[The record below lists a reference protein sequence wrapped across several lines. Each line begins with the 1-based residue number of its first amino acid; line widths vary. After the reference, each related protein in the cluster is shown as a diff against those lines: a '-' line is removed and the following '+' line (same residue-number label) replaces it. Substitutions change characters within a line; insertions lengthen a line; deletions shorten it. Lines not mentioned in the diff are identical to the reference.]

1 MIQTFHLCLL
11 SFGAAFRINVLCL
24 PQADQEA
31 NSDCYPIVI
40 CPEGTD
46 RIDRVA
52 FQVSSGAQAVTAS
65 SFVVCCFPPPEDQGP
80 SPVNR
85 PSVGSYQ
92 NSGKRKVRTKKKK
105 GTITANVVGT
115 KYEIVRI
122 VINEMDFFREDDET
136 ANLIWNDSAVQ
147 HEKIAELRNY
157 QRINHFPGM
166 GEICRKDCLARNMSK
181 MIKCQPQEYSFIP
194 KTWIFPAEYTQ
205 FQNYVKE
212 LRRKRKQKTFIVKPA
227 NGAMGHGISLIRN
240 CEKLPAQEHFIV
252 QEYLD
257 KPFLMEGY
265 KFDLRIY
272 ILVTSSCDPLRIFL
286 YNDGLVRMGTE
297 KYHPP
302 SEANLS
308 QLYMHLTNY
317 SVNKHNENFE
327 RDETVDKGSK
337 RSISWFTEFLRTND
351 YDVAKFWG
359 DVSELVVKTLIVA
372 EPHVLHAYR
381 MCRPGQPPGSDS
393 VCFEVLGF
401 DIILDRKLK
410 PWLLEINRAPSFGTD
425 QKIDYDVKKG
435 VLLNALK
442 LLNIRASDK
451 KRNLAQQKAEAQRR
465 LYGQG
470 SMKKL
475 PAASTDWEK
484 QRHTLERR
492 KEELKE
498 QLAQVRKQISREEHE
513 KQHLGNYR
521 RIYPPDD
528 KLLLE
533 KYESLLSAAFQTF
546 LAGRAASLQ
555 KEMNNPLKRM
565 KARTSEEDI
574 LDLLEQCE
582 LDDEKLMGKSSRQ
595 RGPKAMTAMPEC
607 SQTPRRQRPDYLADF
622 TSGSSADNSCSSS
635 DEEEE
640 ERRKAG
646 GGRGGEKREK
656 KVSYDLGDSKEKNL
670 AERSGRMHWKPP
682 IKSLKTSHAPTA
694 SPTLPGP
701 IRRSI
706 SCPRSIASLS
716 SPSEVRALS
725 TRTSPTVPMATPLVR
740 PSSATLR
747 SHSLSRSGSAH
758 RVPHSNSL
766 GTIHSNIGDPL
777 INLRSKEQEA
787 ELVRQTLAVL
797 TAMRIR
803 FPGKTEEEAE
813 AVLDEILDNW
823 KYHKSK
829 VASYWLV
836 KLDSTKQR
844 KPLLSAQLG
853 SAVRW
858 AVAVRADVL
867 FGVEQPNE
875 QQAEVLD
882 IVHTNVRSALQRIW
896 REPDVES
903 LHLYRLFNRVFN
915 RLLWSHG
922 KGLWNCFSNNGSSW
936 ETIFSKSSEVV
947 SPQELQCCRR
957 LVQLCRDCLLVV
969 YKFVLESRGSLTGL
983 SLEWDDTSLPF
994 AAGPA
999 STHGSTPAAV
1009 AAASSSSSVSSP
1021 LDTVTKEDGSRVQP
1035 LLTLSQP
1042 DAGLILRYLLPVT
1055 SQFII
1060 KWPSSSFGRISSAV
1074 PRSRSLFAARMGHF

>member
-1 MIQTFHLCLL
+1 MLL
-11 SFGAAFRINVLCL
+11 LPVWSRNCDCGSFCCVL
-24 PQADQEA
+24 
-31 NSDCYPIVI
+31 S
-40 CPEGTD
+40 
-46 RIDRVA
+46 
-52 FQVSSGAQAVTAS
+52 
-65 SFVVCCFPPPEDQGP
+65 PPEDQGA

-85 PSVGSYQ
+85 PSVGSYRS
-92 NSGKRKVRTKKKK
+92 SGKRKVRTKKKK
-105 GTITANVVGT
+105 GTITANVAGT

-122 VINEMDFFREDDET
+122 VIKDMDFMKTRDDDET

-272 ILVTSSCDPLRIFL
+272 ILVTSCDPLRIFL
-286 YNDGLVRMGTE
+286 YNDGLVRLGTE
-297 KYHPP
+297 KYHAPN
-302 SEANLS
+302 EANLS

-337 RSISWFTEFLRTND
+337 RSISWFTEFLRSND

-442 LLNIRASDK
+442 LFNIRYSSDK
-451 KRNLAQQKAEAQRR
+451 KRNLAQEKAEAQRR
-465 LYGQG
+465 LYGHG

-475 PAASTDWEK
+475 SAASSDWEK

-492 KEELKE
+492 REELKE
-498 QLAQVRKQISREEHE
+498 RLAQVRKQISREEHE

-565 KARTSEEDI
+565 KEEDI

-595 RGPKAMTAMPEC
+595 RGPKTLTAMPEC

-622 TSGSSADNSCSSS
+622 TSGSSTDNSCSSS
-635 DEEEE
+635 DDEEED
-640 ERRKAG
+640 RRKA
-646 GGRGGEKREK
+646 R
-656 KVSYDLGDSKEKNL
+656 
-670 AERSGRMHWKPP
+670 GRMDWKPP
-682 IKSLKTSHAPTA
+682 IKSLKTSSAPPA
-694 SPTLPGP
+694 SPTLSGP

-725 TRTSPTVPMATPLVR
+725 TRPSPTFPMTTPLVR
-740 PSSATLR
+740 PSSAMSR

-766 GTIHSNIGDPL
+766 GTIHGDPL
-777 INLRSKEQEA
+777 ISLRNKELEA
-787 ELVRQTLAVL
+787 ELVHQTLAAL

-813 AVLDEILDNW
+813 SVLDEILDNW
-823 KYHKSK
+823 KYHKPK

-844 KPLLSAQLG
+844 K
-853 SAVRW
+853 
-858 AVAVRADVL
+858 
-867 FGVEQPNE
+867 
-875 QQAEVLD
+875 VLD
-882 IVHTNVRSALQRIW
+882 IVRTNVRSALQRIW

-922 KGLWNCFSNNGSSW
+922 QGLWNCFSNTGSSW
-936 ETIFSKSSEVV
+936 ETIFSKNSEVV

-969 YKFVLESRGSLTGL
+969 YKFVSESRGSLTGL
-983 SLEWDDTSLPF
+983 SPEWDDT
-994 AAGPA
+994 
-999 STHGSTPAAV
+999 
-1009 AAASSSSSVSSP
+1009 
-1021 LDTVTKEDGSRVQP
+1021 R
-1035 LLTLSQP
+1035 
-1042 DAGLILRYLLPVT
+1042 
-1055 SQFII
+1055 
-1060 KWPSSSFGRISSAV
+1060 
-1074 PRSRSLFAARMGHF
+1074 

>member
-1 MIQTFHLCLL
+1 MP
-11 SFGAAFRINVLCL
+11 S
-24 PQADQEA
+24 
-31 NSDCYPIVI
+31 
-40 CPEGTD
+40 
-46 RIDRVA
+46 
-52 FQVSSGAQAVTAS
+52 
-65 SFVVCCFPPPEDQGP
+65 PPDDGEDQGP
-80 SPVNR
+80 SLMNG
-85 PSVGSYQ
+85 PSADSHQ
-92 NSGKRKVRTKKKK
+92 ISGRRKVRTKKKK
-105 GTITANVVGT
+105 GTITANVAGT

-122 VINEMDFFREDDET
+122 AINEMVFLKTRDEDET
-136 ANLIWNDSAVQ
+136 ANLIWSDSAVQ
-147 HEKIAELRNY
+147 HEKIADLRNY

-181 MIKCQPQEYSFIP
+181 MIKSQPQEYSFIP

-240 CEKLPAQEHFIV
+240 CEKLPAQAQDHFIV

-272 ILVTSSCDPLRIFL
+272 ILVTSCDPLRIFL

-297 KYHPP
+297 KYHTPN
-302 SEANLS
+302 EANLS

-327 RDETVDKGSK
+327 RDETADKGSK
-337 RSISWFTEFLRTND
+337 RSIGWFTEFLRMND

-475 PAASTDWEK
+475 SAASSEAEK

-498 QLAQVRKQISREEHE
+498 QLTQVRKQISREEHE
-513 KQHLGNYR
+513 KRHLGNYR

-565 KARTSEEDI
+565 KEEDI

-582 LDDEKLMGKSSRQ
+582 LDDEKLLGKSSRQ
-595 RGPKAMTAMPEC
+595 RGPKPLSSMPE
-607 SQTPRRQRPDYLADF
+607 SAQTPCGRRQREYGGDGGDA
-622 TSGSSADNSCSSS
+622 SGSSVNNSSS
-635 DEEEE
+635 EEGPEEEDDRE
-640 ERRKAG
+640 DEREG
-646 GGRGGEKREK
+646 GKTREK
-656 KVSYDLGDSKEKNL
+656 KSVSYDLGENKYKSSS
-670 AERSGRMHWKPP
+670 ERSGRVHWKPLMKP
-682 IKSLKTSHAPTA
+682 VKAGLSASS
-694 SPTLPGP
+694 SPTLSGP

-706 SCPRSIASLS
+706 SCPRSISSLASQSPTNETRASLAR
-716 SPSEVRALS
+716 PS
-725 TRTSPTVPMATPLVR
+725 VPAATALVR
-740 PSSATLR
+740 PSSASLR
-747 SHSLSRSGSAH
+747 SHSLSRSGSTH
-758 RVPHSNSL
+758 RVPHSSSL
-766 GTIHSNIGDPL
+766 GTIHANMGDPVL
-777 INLRSKEQEA
+777 ILRSKDQET
-787 ELVRQTLAVL
+787 ELTRQSLAAL
-797 TAMRIR
+797 SAMRIR

-823 KYHKSK
+823 KYHKPK

-844 KPLLSAQLG
+844 K
-853 SAVRW
+853 
-858 AVAVRADVL
+858 
-867 FGVEQPNE
+867 
-875 QQAEVLD
+875 VLD
-882 IVHTNVRSALQRIW
+882 IVRTNVRSVLQRLW
-896 REPDVES
+896 REPDVDS

-922 KGLWNCFSNNGSSW
+922 QGLWNLFSNTGSSW

-947 SPQELQCCRR
+947 SQQELQCCQR

-969 YKFVLESRGSLTGL
+969 YKFVSESRGSLTGL
-983 SLEWDDTSLPF
+983 SPEWDDT
-994 AAGPA
+994 
-999 STHGSTPAAV
+999 
-1009 AAASSSSSVSSP
+1009 
-1021 LDTVTKEDGSRVQP
+1021 
-1035 LLTLSQP
+1035 
-1042 DAGLILRYLLPVT
+1042 RYLLPVT
-1055 SQFII
+1055 SQFIM
-1060 KWPSSSFGRISSAV
+1060 KWPSSSFGHVSSAM
-1074 PRSRSLFAARMGHF
+1074 PRSRSLFTTRMGQF

>member
-1 MIQTFHLCLL
+1 TKTRLF
-11 SFGAAFRINVLCL
+11 
-24 PQADQEA
+24 
-31 NSDCYPIVI
+31 
-40 CPEGTD
+40 
-46 RIDRVA
+46 
-52 FQVSSGAQAVTAS
+52 
-65 SFVVCCFPPPEDQGP
+65 FPP
-80 SPVNR
+80 
-85 PSVGSYQ
+85 
-92 NSGKRKVRTKKKK
+92 
-105 GTITANVVGT
+105 
-115 KYEIVRI
+115 VRI
-122 VINEMDFFREDDET
+122 VINEMDFIKTRDDDET

-272 ILVTSSCDPLRIFL
+272 ILVTSCDPLRIFL

-297 KYHPP
+297 KYHAP

-465 LYGQG
+465 LYGHG

-475 PAASTDWEK
+475 SAASTDWEK

-492 KEELKE
+492 REELKE
-498 QLAQVRKQISREEHE
+498 RLAQVRKQISREEHE

-555 KEMNNPLKRM
+555 KEMNNPLKQM
-565 KARTSEEDI
+565 KEEDI

-595 RGPKAMTAMPEC
+595 RGPKV
-607 SQTPRRQRPDYLADF
+607 
-622 TSGSSADNSCSSS
+622 
-635 DEEEE
+635 
-640 ERRKAG
+640 
-646 GGRGGEKREK
+646 GESKRELDSDWSSETESGK
-656 KVSYDLGDSKEKNL
+656 K
-670 AERSGRMHWKPP
+670 RSRMHWKRPV
-682 IKSLKTSHAPTA
+682 KSLKTSPTPSA
-694 SPTLPGP
+694 SPTLSGP

-716 SPSEVRALS
+716 SPSELRALS
-725 TRTSPTVPMATPLVR
+725 TRPSPTVPMATPLVR

-766 GTIHSNIGDPL
+766 GTIHSNIVSHS
-777 INLRSKEQEA
+777 NHTKSKEQEA
-787 ELVRQTLAVL
+787 ELVRQTVAAL

-823 KYHKSK
+823 KYHKPK

-844 KPLLSAQLG
+844 K
-853 SAVRW
+853 
-858 AVAVRADVL
+858 
-867 FGVEQPNE
+867 
-875 QQAEVLD
+875 VLD
-882 IVHTNVRSALQRIW
+882 IVRTNVRSVLQRIW

-922 KGLWNCFSNNGSSW
+922 QGLWNCFSNTGSSW
-936 ETIFSKSSEVV
+936 ETIFSKSSELV

-969 YKFVLESRGSLTGL
+969 YKFVSESRGSLTGL
-983 SLEWDDTSLPF
+983 SPEWDDTSQENFDLKF
-994 AAGPA
+994 Q
-999 STHGSTPAAV
+999 
-1009 AAASSSSSVSSP
+1009 
-1021 LDTVTKEDGSRVQP
+1021 QP
-1035 LLTLSQP
+1035 
-1042 DAGLILRYLLPVT
+1042 
-1055 SQFII
+1055 
-1060 KWPSSSFGRISSAV
+1060 PSLNI
-1074 PRSRSLFAARMGHF
+1074 

>member
-1 MIQTFHLCLL
+1 MP
-11 SFGAAFRINVLCL
+11 S
-24 PQADQEA
+24 
-31 NSDCYPIVI
+31 
-40 CPEGTD
+40 
-46 RIDRVA
+46 
-52 FQVSSGAQAVTAS
+52 
-65 SFVVCCFPPPEDQGP
+65 PPNDGEDQRA
-80 SPVNR
+80 SPMKR

-92 NSGKRKVRTKKKK
+92 SSGRKAHMKKKK
-105 GTITANVVGT
+105 GRINANVAGT

-122 VINEMDFFREDDET
+122 VINEMDFIKTRDEDET

-181 MIKCQPQEYSFIP
+181 MIKIQPQEYSFIP

-272 ILVTSSCDPLRIFL
+272 ILVTSCDPLRIFL

-297 KYHPP
+297 KYHAP

-337 RSISWFTEFLRTND
+337 RSISWFTEFLRANG

-465 LYGQG
+465 LYGHG

-475 PAASTDWEK
+475 SAASSDWEK

-492 KEELKE
+492 REELKE
-498 QLAQVRKQISREEHE
+498 RLAQVRKQISREEHE

-565 KARTSEEDI
+565 KEEDI

-595 RGPKAMTAMPEC
+595 RGPKPLTAMPEC

-622 TSGSSADNSCSSS
+622 TSGSSDENSCSSS

-646 GGRGGEKREK
+646 GGGGRGGEKKEK
-656 KVSYDLGDSKEKNL
+656 KVSYDLGESKEKNL

-682 IKSLKTSHAPTA
+682 VKPLKTSPAPSA
-694 SPTLPGP
+694 SPTLSGP

-716 SPSEVRALS
+716 SPSEVRGLS
-725 TRTSPTVPMATPLVR
+725 TKQSPTVPVATPLVR
-740 PSSATLR
+740 PTSATLR
-747 SHSLSRSGSAH
+747 SHSLSRSGSTH

-766 GTIHSNIGDPL
+766 GTIHSNISDPL

-787 ELVRQTLAVL
+787 ELVRQTLAAL

-823 KYHKSK
+823 KYHKPK

-844 KPLLSAQLG
+844 K
-853 SAVRW
+853 
-858 AVAVRADVL
+858 
-867 FGVEQPNE
+867 
-875 QQAEVLD
+875 VLD
-882 IVHTNVRSALQRIW
+882 IVRTNVRSALQRIW

-922 KGLWNCFSNNGSSW
+922 QGLWNCFSNTGSSW

-969 YKFVLESRGSLTGL
+969 YKFVSESRGSLTGL
-983 SLEWDDTSLPF
+983 SPEWDDTSLAF

-1009 AAASSSSSVSSP
+1009 AAASSSSSSSVSSP
-1021 LDTVTKEDGSRVQP
+1021 LN
-1035 LLTLSQP
+1035 
-1042 DAGLILRYLLPVT
+1042 AGL
-1055 SQFII
+1055 
-1060 KWPSSSFGRISSAV
+1060 
-1074 PRSRSLFAARMGHF
+1074 SLV

>member
-1 MIQTFHLCLL
+1 MP
-11 SFGAAFRINVLCL
+11 S
-24 PQADQEA
+24 
-31 NSDCYPIVI
+31 
-40 CPEGTD
+40 
-46 RIDRVA
+46 
-52 FQVSSGAQAVTAS
+52 
-65 SFVVCCFPPPEDQGP
+65 PPDDGEDQGP
-80 SPVNR
+80 SLMNG
-85 PSVGSYQ
+85 PSAGSHQ
-92 NSGKRKVRTKKKK
+92 ISGRRKVRTKKKK
-105 GTITANVVGT
+105 GTITANVAGT

-122 VINEMDFFREDDET
+122 AINEMAFLKTRDEDET
-136 ANLIWNDSAVQ
+136 ANLIWSDSAVQ
-147 HEKIAELRNY
+147 HEKIADLRNY

-181 MIKCQPQEYSFIP
+181 MIKSQPQEYSFIP
-194 KTWIFPAEYTQ
+194 KTWIFPAEYSQ

-240 CEKLPAQEHFIV
+240 CEKLPAQAQDHFIV

-272 ILVTSSCDPLRIFL
+272 ILVTSCDPLRIFL

-297 KYHPP
+297 KYHTPN
-302 SEANLS
+302 EANLS

-327 RDETVDKGSK
+327 RDETADKGSK
-337 RSISWFTEFLRTND
+337 RSIGWFTEFLRMND

-475 PAASTDWEK
+475 SAASSEAEK

-498 QLAQVRKQISREEHE
+498 QLTQVRKQISREEHE
-513 KQHLGNYR
+513 KRHLGNYR

-565 KARTSEEDI
+565 KEEDI

-582 LDDEKLMGKSSRQ
+582 LDDEKLLGKSSRQ
-595 RGPKAMTAMPEC
+595 RGPKPLSSMPE
-607 SQTPRRQRPDYLADF
+607 SAQTPCGRRQREYGGDGGDA
-622 TSGSSADNSCSSS
+622 SGSSVNNSSS
-635 DEEEE
+635 EEGPEEEDDRE
-640 ERRKAG
+640 DEREG
-646 GGRGGEKREK
+646 GKTREK
-656 KVSYDLGDSKEKNL
+656 KSVSYDLGENKYKSSS
-670 AERSGRMHWKPP
+670 ERSGRVHWKPLMKP
-682 IKSLKTSHAPTA
+682 VKAGLSASS
-694 SPTLPGP
+694 SPTLSGP

-706 SCPRSIASLS
+706 SCPRSISSL
-716 SPSEVRALS
+716 AAQ
-725 TRTSPTVPMATPLVR
+725 SPTNETRGSLARPSVPAATALVR
-740 PSSATLR
+740 PSSASLR
-747 SHSLSRSGSAH
+747 SHSLSRSGSTH
-758 RVPHSNSL
+758 RVPHSSSL
-766 GTIHSNIGDPL
+766 GTIHANMGDPVL
-777 INLRSKEQEA
+777 ILRSKDQET
-787 ELVRQTLAVL
+787 ELTRQSLAAL
-797 TAMRIR
+797 SAMRIR

-823 KYHKSK
+823 KYHKPK

-844 KPLLSAQLG
+844 K
-853 SAVRW
+853 
-858 AVAVRADVL
+858 
-867 FGVEQPNE
+867 
-875 QQAEVLD
+875 VLD
-882 IVHTNVRSALQRIW
+882 IVRTNVRSVLQRLW
-896 REPDVES
+896 REPDVDS

-922 KGLWNCFSNNGSSW
+922 QGLWNLFSNTGSSW

-947 SPQELQCCRR
+947 SQQELQCCQR

-969 YKFVLESRGSLTGL
+969 YKFVSESRGSLTGL
-983 SLEWDDTSLPF
+983 SPEWDDTS
-994 AAGPA
+994 
-999 STHGSTPAAV
+999 T
-1009 AAASSSSSVSSP
+1009 
-1021 LDTVTKEDGSRVQP
+1021 
-1035 LLTLSQP
+1035 
-1042 DAGLILRYLLPVT
+1042 
-1055 SQFII
+1055 
-1060 KWPSSSFGRISSAV
+1060 
-1074 PRSRSLFAARMGHF
+1074 

>member
-1 MIQTFHLCLL
+1 MP
-11 SFGAAFRINVLCL
+11 SPPN
-24 PQADQEA
+24 
-31 NSDCYPIVI
+31 
-40 CPEGTD
+40 EG
-46 RIDRVA
+46 
-52 FQVSSGAQAVTAS
+52 Q
-65 SFVVCCFPPPEDQGP
+65 DQGA
-80 SPVNR
+80 SPMNR
-85 PSVGSYQ
+85 PSVGSFQ
-92 NSGKRKVRTKKKK
+92 SIGKRKVRTKKKK
-105 GTITANVVGT
+105 GSIAANVTGT

-122 VINEMDFFREDDET
+122 VINEVDFTKTREDDET
-136 ANLIWNDSAVQ
+136 ANLIWSDSAVQ

-181 MIKCQPQEYSFIP
+181 MIKCKPQEYSFIP

-205 FQNYVKE
+205 FQNYVME

-272 ILVTSSCDPLRIFL
+272 ILVTSCDPLRIFL

-297 KYHPP
+297 KYHAP

-337 RSISWFTEFLRTND
+337 RSISWFTEFLRAND

-359 DVSELVVKTLIVA
+359 DVSELVVKTIIVA

-465 LYGQG
+465 LYGHG
-470 SMKKL
+470 STKKL
-475 PAASTDWEK
+475 SAASSDWEK

-492 KEELKE
+492 REELKE
-498 QLAQVRKQISREEHE
+498 RLAQVRKQISREQHE

-565 KARTSEEDI
+565 KEEDI

-582 LDDEKLMGKSSRQ
+582 LDDEKLMGKTSRQ
-595 RGPKAMTAMPEC
+595 RGPKPMTAMPEC

-622 TSGSSADNSCSSS
+622 TSCSSADNSCSSS

-640 ERRKAG
+640 DMGKAG
-646 GGRGGEKREK
+646 GGGGSCGEKREK
-656 KVSYDLGDSKEKNL
+656 KVSYDLGESKDKNL

-682 IKSLKTSHAPTA
+682 IKSLKTSPAA
-694 SPTLPGP
+694 SVSPTLSGP

-716 SPSEVRALS
+716 SPNELRAPS
-725 TRTSPTVPMATPLVR
+725 SRPSPTVPAATPLVR

-766 GTIHSNIGDPL
+766 GTIHSNISDPL
-777 INLRSKEQEA
+777 INLRSKEQET
-787 ELVRQTLAVL
+787 ELVRQTLAAL

-813 AVLDEILDNW
+813 AVLDEILDTW

-844 KPLLSAQLG
+844 K
-853 SAVRW
+853 
-858 AVAVRADVL
+858 
-867 FGVEQPNE
+867 
-875 QQAEVLD
+875 VLD
-882 IVHTNVRSALQRIW
+882 IVRTNVRSVLQRIW
-896 REPDVES
+896 KEPDVES

-922 KGLWNCFSNNGSSW
+922 QGLWNCFSNSGSSW
-936 ETIFSKSSEVV
+936 ESIFSKSSEVV
-947 SPQELQCCRR
+947 SPQELLCSRR
-957 LVQLCRDCLLVV
+957 LVRLCQDCLLVV
-969 YKFVLESRGSLTGL
+969 YKFVSESRGSLTGL
-983 SLEWDDTSLPF
+983 SPEWDDT
-994 AAGPA
+994 
-999 STHGSTPAAV
+999 
-1009 AAASSSSSVSSP
+1009 
-1021 LDTVTKEDGSRVQP
+1021 
-1035 LLTLSQP
+1035 
-1042 DAGLILRYLLPVT
+1042 RYLLPVT
-1055 SQFII
+1055 SQFIM
-1060 KWPSSSFGRISSAV
+1060 KWPSSRFGRISSTV
-1074 PRSRSLFAARMGHF
+1074 PRSRGLLAARMGHF

>member
-1 MIQTFHLCLL
+1 MP
-11 SFGAAFRINVLCL
+11 S
-24 PQADQEA
+24 
-31 NSDCYPIVI
+31 
-40 CPEGTD
+40 
-46 RIDRVA
+46 
-52 FQVSSGAQAVTAS
+52 
-65 SFVVCCFPPPEDQGP
+65 PPDDGEDQGP
-80 SPVNR
+80 SLMNG
-85 PSVGSYQ
+85 PSAGSHQ
-92 NSGKRKVRTKKKK
+92 ISGRRKVRTKKKK
-105 GTITANVVGT
+105 GTITANVAGT

-122 VINEMDFFREDDET
+122 AINEMAFLKTRDEDET
-136 ANLIWNDSAVQ
+136 ANLIWSDSAVQ
-147 HEKIAELRNY
+147 HEKIADLRNY

-181 MIKCQPQEYSFIP
+181 MIKSQPQEYSFIP

-240 CEKLPAQEHFIV
+240 CEKLPAQAQDHFIV

-272 ILVTSSCDPLRIFL
+272 ILVTSCDPLRIFL

-297 KYHPP
+297 KYHTPN
-302 SEANLS
+302 EANLS

-327 RDETVDKGSK
+327 RDETADKGSK
-337 RSISWFTEFLRTND
+337 RSIGWFTEFLRMND

-475 PAASTDWEK
+475 SAASSEAEK

-498 QLAQVRKQISREEHE
+498 QLTQVRKQISREEHE
-513 KQHLGNYR
+513 KRHLGNYR

-565 KARTSEEDI
+565 KEEDI

-582 LDDEKLMGKSSRQ
+582 LDDEKLLGKSSRQ
-595 RGPKAMTAMPEC
+595 RGPKPLSSMPE
-607 SQTPRRQRPDYLADF
+607 SAQTPCGRRQREYGGDGGDA
-622 TSGSSADNSCSSS
+622 SGSSVNNSSS
-635 DEEEE
+635 EEGPEEEDDRE
-640 ERRKAG
+640 DEREG
-646 GGRGGEKREK
+646 GKTREK
-656 KVSYDLGDSKEKNL
+656 KSVSYDLGENKYKSSS
-670 AERSGRMHWKPP
+670 ERSGRVHWKPLMKP
-682 IKSLKTSHAPTA
+682 VKAGLSASS
-694 SPTLPGP
+694 SPTLSGP

-706 SCPRSIASLS
+706 SCPRSISSLAAQSPTNETRASLAR
-716 SPSEVRALS
+716 PS
-725 TRTSPTVPMATPLVR
+725 VPAATALVR
-740 PSSATLR
+740 PSSASLR
-747 SHSLSRSGSAH
+747 SHSLSRSGSTH
-758 RVPHSNSL
+758 RVPHSSSL
-766 GTIHSNIGDPL
+766 GTIHANMGDPVL
-777 INLRSKEQEA
+777 ILRSKDQET
-787 ELVRQTLAVL
+787 ELTRQSLAAL
-797 TAMRIR
+797 SAMRIR

-823 KYHKSK
+823 KYHKPK

-844 KPLLSAQLG
+844 K
-853 SAVRW
+853 
-858 AVAVRADVL
+858 
-867 FGVEQPNE
+867 
-875 QQAEVLD
+875 VLD
-882 IVHTNVRSALQRIW
+882 IVRTNVRSVLQRLW
-896 REPDVES
+896 REPDVDS

-922 KGLWNCFSNNGSSW
+922 QGLWNLFSNTGSSW

-947 SPQELQCCRR
+947 SQQELQCCQR

-969 YKFVLESRGSLTGL
+969 YKFVSESRGSLTGL
-983 SLEWDDTSLPF
+983 SPEWDDT
-994 AAGPA
+994 
-999 STHGSTPAAV
+999 
-1009 AAASSSSSVSSP
+1009 
-1021 LDTVTKEDGSRVQP
+1021 R
-1035 LLTLSQP
+1035 
-1042 DAGLILRYLLPVT
+1042 
-1055 SQFII
+1055 
-1060 KWPSSSFGRISSAV
+1060 
-1074 PRSRSLFAARMGHF
+1074 

>member
-1 MIQTFHLCLL
+1 MP
-11 SFGAAFRINVLCL
+11 S
-24 PQADQEA
+24 
-31 NSDCYPIVI
+31 
-40 CPEGTD
+40 
-46 RIDRVA
+46 
-52 FQVSSGAQAVTAS
+52 
-65 SFVVCCFPPPEDQGP
+65 PPNDGEDQGA
-80 SPVNR
+80 SPVNL
-85 PSVGSYQ
+85 PSVGPYRS
-92 NSGKRKVRTKKKK
+92 KRKVRSKKKK
-105 GTITANVVGT
+105 GVISANVAGT

-122 VINEMDFFREDDET
+122 VISEMDFLKTRDEDET

-272 ILVTSSCDPLRIFL
+272 ILVTSCDPLRIFL

-297 KYHPP
+297 KYHAP

-337 RSISWFTEFLRTND
+337 RSVSWFTEFLHAND

-425 QKIDYDVKKG
+425 QKIDFDVKRG

-465 LYGQG
+465 LYGHG
-470 SMKKL
+470 SVKKL
-475 PAASTDWEK
+475 SAASSDWER

-492 KEELKE
+492 REELKE
-498 QLAQVRKQISREEHE
+498 RLAQVRKQFCREQHE

-555 KEMNNPLKRM
+555 KEMNNPLKQM
-565 KARTSEEDI
+565 KEEDI

-595 RGPKAMTAMPEC
+595 RGPKPLATMPEC

-622 TSGSSADNSCSSS
+622 TSGSSAENSCTSS
-635 DEEEE
+635 DEEEEE

-646 GGRGGEKREK
+646 GGGGEKREK
-656 KVSYDLGDSKEKNL
+656 KVSYDLGLKEKNL
-670 AERSGRMHWKPP
+670 AERSGRMHWKPAVKP
-682 IKSLKTSHAPTA
+682 MKTSPAPSA
-694 SPTLPGP
+694 SPTLSGP

-716 SPSEVRALS
+716 SPSEVRAPS
-725 TRTSPTVPMATPLVR
+725 TRPSPNVPVITALVR

-766 GTIHSNIGDPL
+766 GTIHASMGDPL

-787 ELVRQTLAVL
+787 ELVRQTLIAL
-797 TAMRIR
+797 MAMRIR

-823 KYHKSK
+823 KYHKPK

-844 KPLLSAQLG
+844 K
-853 SAVRW
+853 
-858 AVAVRADVL
+858 
-867 FGVEQPNE
+867 
-875 QQAEVLD
+875 VLD
-882 IVHTNVRSALQRIW
+882 IVRTNVRSALQRIW
-896 REPDVES
+896 KEPDVES
-903 LHLYRLFNRVFN
+903 LHLCRLFNRVFN

-922 KGLWNCFSNNGSSW
+922 QGLWNCFSNSGSSW
-936 ETIFSKSSEVV
+936 ESIFSKSSEVV

-969 YKFVLESRGSLTGL
+969 YKFVSESRGSLTGL
-983 SLEWDDTSLPF
+983 SPDWDDTSVPF

-1009 AAASSSSSVSSP
+1009 AAASSSSVSSP
-1021 LDTVTKEDGSRVQP
+1021 
-1035 LLTLSQP
+1035 P
-1042 DAGLILRYLLPVT
+1042 DAG
-1055 SQFII
+1055 
-1060 KWPSSSFGRISSAV
+1060 ISCQ
-1074 PRSRSLFAARMGHF
+1074 

>member
-1 MIQTFHLCLL
+1 MP
-11 SFGAAFRINVLCL
+11 S
-24 PQADQEA
+24 
-31 NSDCYPIVI
+31 
-40 CPEGTD
+40 
-46 RIDRVA
+46 
-52 FQVSSGAQAVTAS
+52 
-65 SFVVCCFPPPEDQGP
+65 PPNDGEDQGA
-80 SPVNR
+80 SPMNR

-92 NSGKRKVRTKKKK
+92 SSAKRKTHMKKKK
-105 GTITANVVGT
+105 GRINANVAGT

-122 VINEMDFFREDDET
+122 VINEMDFIKTRDEDET

-181 MIKCQPQEYSFIP
+181 MIKIQAQEYSFIP

-272 ILVTSSCDPLRIFL
+272 ILVTSCDPLRIFL

-297 KYHPP
+297 KYHAP

-465 LYGQG
+465 LYGHG

-475 PAASTDWEK
+475 SAASSDWEK

-492 KEELKE
+492 REELKE
-498 QLAQVRKQISREEHE
+498 RLAQVRKQISREEHE

-565 KARTSEEDI
+565 KEEDI

-595 RGPKAMTAMPEC
+595 RGPKPLTAMPEC

-622 TSGSSADNSCSSS
+622 TSGSSDENSCSSS

-646 GGRGGEKREK
+646 GGGRGGEKKEK
-656 KVSYDLGDSKEKNL
+656 KVSYDLGESKEKNL

-682 IKSLKTSHAPTA
+682 VKSLKTSPAPSA
-694 SPTLPGP
+694 SPTLSGP

-725 TRTSPTVPMATPLVR
+725 TKPSPTVPVATPLVR

-747 SHSLSRSGSAH
+747 SHSLSRSGSTH

-766 GTIHSNIGDPL
+766 GTIHSNIGEPL

-787 ELVRQTLAVL
+787 ELVRQTLAAL

-813 AVLDEILDNW
+813 AVLDEMVDNW
-823 KYHKSK
+823 KYHKPK

-844 KPLLSAQLG
+844 K
-853 SAVRW
+853 
-858 AVAVRADVL
+858 
-867 FGVEQPNE
+867 
-875 QQAEVLD
+875 VLD
-882 IVHTNVRSALQRIW
+882 IVRTNVRSALQRIW

-922 KGLWNCFSNNGSSW
+922 QGLWNCFSNTGSSW

-969 YKFVLESRGSLTGL
+969 YKFVSESRGSLTGL
-983 SLEWDDTSLPF
+983 SPEWDDT
-994 AAGPA
+994 
-999 STHGSTPAAV
+999 
-1009 AAASSSSSVSSP
+1009 
-1021 LDTVTKEDGSRVQP
+1021 
-1035 LLTLSQP
+1035 
-1042 DAGLILRYLLPVT
+1042 RYVLPVT
-1055 SQFII
+1055 SQFIA
-1060 KWPSSSFGRISSAV
+1060 KWPSSSFGRISSAM

>member
-1 MIQTFHLCLL
+1 VVYIVYLF
-11 SFGAAFRINVLCL
+11 
-24 PQADQEA
+24 
-31 NSDCYPIVI
+31 CY
-40 CPEGTD
+40 
-46 RIDRVA
+46 
-52 FQVSSGAQAVTAS
+52 
-65 SFVVCCFPPPEDQGP
+65 FPPPQETWGVFF
-80 SPVNR
+80 S
-85 PSVGSYQ
+85 
-92 NSGKRKVRTKKKK
+92 
-105 GTITANVVGT
+105 
-115 KYEIVRI
+115 VRI
-122 VINEMDFFREDDET
+122 VIREMDFIKARDDDET

-272 ILVTSSCDPLRIFL
+272 ILVTSCDPLRIFL

-297 KYHPP
+297 KYHAP

-337 RSISWFTEFLRTND
+337 RSISWFTEFLRTSD

-359 DVSELVVKTLIVA
+359 DISELVVKTLIVA

-465 LYGQG
+465 LYGHG

-475 PAASTDWEK
+475 SASSSDWEK

-498 QLAQVRKQISREEHE
+498 RLAQVRKQISREEHE
-513 KQHLGNYR
+513 NLHLGNYR

-565 KARTSEEDI
+565 KEEDI

-582 LDDEKLMGKSSRQ
+582 LDDEKLMGKSSKQ
-595 RGPKAMTAMPEC
+595 RGPKM
-607 SQTPRRQRPDYLADF
+607 PRRQRPDYLADF
-622 TSGSSADNSCSSS
+622 SSGSSADNSCSSS

-640 ERRKAG
+640 ERRKTG
-646 GGRGGEKREK
+646 EGRHGYKRGEK
-656 KVSYDLGDSKEKNL
+656 KVSYVIDESKEKDL

-682 IKSLKTSHAPTA
+682 IKIKPSTAQSMPPTI
-694 SPTLPGP
+694 SGP

-716 SPSEVRALS
+716 SPSEVRVLS
-725 TRTSPTVPMATPLVR
+725 TRPSPTFPLVPPLTR
-740 PSSATLR
+740 QSSGKLR

-758 RVPHSNSL
+758 RVPHSSSL
-766 GTIHSNIGDPL
+766 GTIQQCVLLPSISENIHRNGDPL
-777 INLRSKEQEA
+777 LNLRSKEQEA
-787 ELVRQTLAVL
+787 ELVRQTLLAL
-797 TAMRIR
+797 NTMRIR
-803 FPGKTEEEAE
+803 FPGKTEEE
-813 AVLDEILDNW
+813 ILDNW
-823 KYHKSK
+823 KYHKPK

-844 KPLLSAQLG
+844 K
-853 SAVRW
+853 
-858 AVAVRADVL
+858 
-867 FGVEQPNE
+867 
-875 QQAEVLD
+875 VLD
-882 IVHTNVRSALQRIW
+882 IVRTNVLLMLQRIW
-896 REPDVES
+896 REPSVDT

-922 KGLWNCFSNNGSSW
+922 QGLWNCFSNTSSSW
-936 ETIFSKSSEVV
+936 EAIFNKSSEVV
-947 SPQELQCCRR
+947 SPQELLCCRR

-969 YKFVLESRGSLTGL
+969 YKFVSESRGSLTGL
-983 SLEWDDTSLPF
+983 R
-994 AAGPA
+994 
-999 STHGSTPAAV
+999 
-1009 AAASSSSSVSSP
+1009 
-1021 LDTVTKEDGSRVQP
+1021 K
-1035 LLTLSQP
+1035 
-1042 DAGLILRYLLPVT
+1042 I
-1055 SQFII
+1055 
-1060 KWPSSSFGRISSAV
+1060 SSFSSME
-1074 PRSRSLFAARMGHF
+1074 PRSHHLPNGGVIK

>member
-1 MIQTFHLCLL
+1 M
-11 SFGAAFRINVLCL
+11 
-24 PQADQEA
+24 
-31 NSDCYPIVI
+31 
-40 CPEGTD
+40 
-46 RIDRVA
+46 
-52 FQVSSGAQAVTAS
+52 
-65 SFVVCCFPPPEDQGP
+65 P
-80 SPVNR
+80 SPPNEGEDHGASPVYG
-85 PSVGSYQ
+85 PSVGSYHS
-92 NSGKRKVRTKKKK
+92 SGKRKVRTKKKK
-105 GTITANVVGT
+105 GTITANVAGT

-122 VINEMDFFREDDET
+122 VINEMDFIKTRDEDET

-181 MIKCQPQEYSFIP
+181 MIKCQPLEYSFIP

-272 ILVTSSCDPLRIFL
+272 ILVTSCDPLRIFL

-297 KYHPP
+297 KYHAP

-351 YDVAKFWG
+351 YDVSKFWG

-435 VLLNALK
+435 VLLNALQ

-451 KRNLAQQKAEAQRR
+451 KRNLAQEKAEAQRR
-465 LYGQG
+465 LYGHG

-475 PAASTDWEK
+475 SAASSDWEK

-492 KEELKE
+492 REELKE
-498 QLAQVRKQISREEHE
+498 RLAQVRKQISREEHE

-565 KARTSEEDI
+565 KAQDI

-595 RGPKAMTAMPEC
+595 RGPKPLTAMPEC

-640 ERRKAG
+640 EGRKAGGGG

-656 KVSYDLGDSKEKNL
+656 KVSYDLGDNKEKNL

-682 IKSLKTSHAPTA
+682 IKSLKNNPAPSA
-694 SPTLPGP
+694 SPTLSGP

-716 SPSEVRALS
+716 SPNELRALS
-725 TRTSPTVPMATPLVR
+725 SRPSPTVPMATPLIR

-766 GTIHSNIGDPL
+766 GTIHSNISDPL

-787 ELVRQTLAVL
+787 ELVHQTLAAL

-844 KPLLSAQLG
+844 K
-853 SAVRW
+853 
-858 AVAVRADVL
+858 
-867 FGVEQPNE
+867 
-875 QQAEVLD
+875 VLD
-882 IVHTNVRSALQRIW
+882 IVRTNVRSALQRIW
-896 REPDVES
+896 REPEVES

-922 KGLWNCFSNNGSSW
+922 QGLWNCFSNTGSSW
-936 ETIFSKSSEVV
+936 ETIFCKSSEVV
-947 SPQELQCCRR
+947 TPHELQCCRR
-957 LVQLCRDCLLVV
+957 LVQLSRDCLLVV
-969 YKFVLESRGSLTGL
+969 YKFVSESRGSLTGL
-983 SLEWDDTSLPF
+983 SPEWDDTSLPF

-999 STHGSTPAAV
+999 STHGSTPAAAV
-1009 AAASSSSSVSSP
+1009 AAASSSSSSSVSSP
-1021 LDTVTKEDGSRVQP
+1021 LDAGTGT
-1035 LLTLSQP
+1035 LL
-1042 DAGLILRYLLPVT
+1042 AGAASLLCLGGRCHRKVLDRY
-1055 SQFII
+1055 
-1060 KWPSSSFGRISSAV
+1060 
-1074 PRSRSLFAARMGHF
+1074 

>member
-1 MIQTFHLCLL
+1 MELRGVPEC
-11 SFGAAFRINVLCL
+11 A
-24 PQADQEA
+24 
-31 NSDCYPIVI
+31 VI
-40 CPEGTD
+40 P
-46 RIDRVA
+46 A
-52 FQVSSGAQAVTAS
+52 
-65 SFVVCCFPPPEDQGP
+65 EDQGT
-80 SPVNR
+80 SPVNV
-85 PSVGSYQ
+85 PSALSYQ
-92 NSGKRKVRTKKKK
+92 SGGKRKVRTKKKK
-105 GTITANVVGT
+105 GTITANVAGT

-122 VINEMDFFREDDET
+122 AIGEMAFLKTRDEDET

-181 MIKCQPQEYSFIP
+181 MIKSQPQEYSFIP

-240 CEKLPAQEHFIV
+240 CEKLPAQDHFIV

-272 ILVTSSCDPLRIFL
+272 ILVTSCDPLRIFL

-297 KYHPP
+297 KYHAPNE
-302 SEANLS
+302 SNLS

-337 RSISWFTEFLRTND
+337 RSIGWFTEFLRTND
-351 YDVAKFWG
+351 HDVAKFWG

-451 KRNLAQQKAEAQRR
+451 RRNLAQQKAEAQRR

-475 PAASTDWEK
+475 SAGSSEWEK

-498 QLAQVRKQISREEHE
+498 RLAQVRKQISREEHE
-513 KQHLGNYR
+513 NRHLGNYR

-565 KARTSEEDI
+565 KEEDI

-595 RGPKAMTAMPEC
+595 RGPKPLSSMPE
-607 SQTPRRQRPDYLADF
+607 STQTPKKLRDWSSTSSCNNSS
-622 TSGSSADNSCSSS
+622 TSGSE
-635 DEEEE
+635 DEEKEDPQ
-640 ERRKAG
+640 
-646 GGRGGEKREK
+646 EKKEK
-656 KVSYDLGDSKEKNL
+656 KVSYDLGENKYKSS
-670 AERSGRMHWKPP
+670 ERSGR
-682 IKSLKTSHAPTA
+682 
-694 SPTLPGP
+694 SPTGEQRAPVVK
-701 IRRSI
+701 
-706 SCPRSIASLS
+706 
-716 SPSEVRALS
+716 PS
-725 TRTSPTVPMATPLVR
+725 TPTLR
-740 PSSATLR
+740 PSSASR
-747 SHSLSRSGSAH
+747 SHSLNRGGSAG

-766 GTIHSNIGDPL
+766 GTIHSNMGEPL
-777 INLRSKEQEA
+777 LNLRTKEQEA
-787 ELVRQTLAVL
+787 ELTRQTLAAL
-797 TAMRIR
+797 NEMRIR
-803 FPGKTEEEAE
+803 FPGKNEEEAE
-813 AVLDEILDNW
+813 MVLDDILDNW
-823 KYHKSK
+823 KYHKPK

-844 KPLLSAQLG
+844 K
-853 SAVRW
+853 
-858 AVAVRADVL
+858 
-867 FGVEQPNE
+867 
-875 QQAEVLD
+875 VLD
-882 IVHTNVRSALQRIW
+882 IVRTNLRSVLQRIW
-896 REPDVES
+896 REPDVDS

-922 KGLWNCFSNNGSSW
+922 QGLWNSFSNSGSSW

-947 SPQELQCCRR
+947 SPQELQCCQR

-969 YKFVLESRGSLTGL
+969 YKFVADSRGSLTGL
-983 SLEWDDTSLPF
+983 SPEWDDT
-994 AAGPA
+994 
-999 STHGSTPAAV
+999 
-1009 AAASSSSSVSSP
+1009 
-1021 LDTVTKEDGSRVQP
+1021 
-1035 LLTLSQP
+1035 
-1042 DAGLILRYLLPVT
+1042 RYLLPVT
-1055 SQFII
+1055 SQFIM
-1060 KWPSSSFGRISSAV
+1060 KWPSSSFGRVSSAM
-1074 PRSRSLFAARMGHF
+1074 PRSRSLFTTRMGQF

>member
-1 MIQTFHLCLL
+1 MP
-11 SFGAAFRINVLCL
+11 S
-24 PQADQEA
+24 
-31 NSDCYPIVI
+31 
-40 CPEGTD
+40 
-46 RIDRVA
+46 
-52 FQVSSGAQAVTAS
+52 
-65 SFVVCCFPPPEDQGP
+65 PPNDGEDQGA
-80 SPVNR
+80 SPANV

-92 NSGKRKVRTKKKK
+92 SSGKRKVHSKKKK
-105 GTITANVVGT
+105 GTITANVAGT
-115 KYEIVRI
+115 KYEIVRT
-122 VINEMDFFREDDET
+122 VISEMYFIKARDDDET

-272 ILVTSSCDPLRIFL
+272 ILVTSCDPLRIFL

-297 KYHPP
+297 KYHAPT
-302 SEANLS
+302 EANLS

-327 RDETVDKGSK
+327 RDETEDKGSK
-337 RSISWFTEFLRTND
+337 RSINWFTEFLRTND

-359 DVSELVVKTLIVA
+359 DISELVVKTLIVA

-442 LLNIRASDK
+442 LLKIRASDK

-465 LYGQG
+465 LYGHG

-475 PAASTDWEK
+475 SASSSDWEK

-492 KEELKE
+492 REELKE
-498 QLAQVRKQISREEHE
+498 RLAQVRKQISREEHE
-513 KQHLGNYR
+513 NQHLGNYR

-565 KARTSEEDI
+565 KEEDI

-582 LDDEKLMGKSSRQ
+582 LDDEKLMGKPSRQ
-595 RGPKAMTAMPEC
+595 RGPKPLTSMPEC

-622 TSGSSADNSCSSS
+622 TSGSSANNSCSSS
-635 DEEEE
+635 DEEEQDK
-640 ERRKAG
+640 RRNAG
-646 GGRGGEKREK
+646 KGRHGEKRGEK
-656 KVSYDLGDSKEKNL
+656 KVSYDLGESKEKNL
-670 AERSGRMHWKPP
+670 VERSGRMHWKPP
-682 IKSLKTSHAPTA
+682 LKSLKPSTA
-694 SPTLPGP
+694 LSVSPTLSGP

-725 TRTSPTVPMATPLVR
+725 TRPSPTVPLATPLTR

-747 SHSLSRSGSAH
+747 SHSLSRSSSAH

-787 ELVRQTLAVL
+787 ELVRQTLSAL
-797 TAMRIR
+797 IAMRIR

-813 AVLDEILDNW
+813 AVLDEIHDNW
-823 KYHKSK
+823 KYHKPK

-836 KLDSTKQR
+836 KLDTTKQR
-844 KPLLSAQLG
+844 K
-853 SAVRW
+853 
-858 AVAVRADVL
+858 
-867 FGVEQPNE
+867 
-875 QQAEVLD
+875 VLD
-882 IVHTNVRSALQRIW
+882 IVRTNVRSALHRIW
-896 REPDVES
+896 RDPDVES
-903 LHLYRLFNRVFN
+903 LHLYRLFHRVFN

-922 KGLWNCFSNNGSSW
+922 QGLWNCFSNTGSSW
-936 ETIFSKSSEVV
+936 ETVFSKGSEVL
-947 SPQELQCCRR
+947 SPLELQCCRR

-969 YKFVLESRGSLTGL
+969 YKFVSESRGSLTGL
-983 SLEWDDTSLPF
+983 SPEWDDTSFPF
-994 AAGPA
+994 AAGST

-1009 AAASSSSSVSSP
+1009 AAASSSSSSSVSSP
-1021 LDTVTKEDGSRVQP
+1021 LN
-1035 LLTLSQP
+1035 
-1042 DAGLILRYLLPVT
+1042 AGLCLVWLPH
-1055 SQFII
+1055 S
-1060 KWPSSSFGRISSAV
+1060 
-1074 PRSRSLFAARMGHF
+1074 

>member
-1 MIQTFHLCLL
+1 MP
-11 SFGAAFRINVLCL
+11 SL
-24 PQADQEA
+24 PND
-31 NSDCYPIVI
+31 
-40 CPEGTD
+40 G
-46 RIDRVA
+46 
-52 FQVSSGAQAVTAS
+52 
-65 SFVVCCFPPPEDQGP
+65 EDQGA
-80 SPVNR
+80 SPMNR
-85 PSVGSYQ
+85 PSAGPYQ
-92 NSGKRKVRTKKKK
+92 RSGKRKVHSKKKK
-105 GTITANVVGT
+105 SSISANVAGT

-122 VINEMDFFREDDET
+122 VINEMDFIKTRDVDET

-181 MIKCQPQEYSFIP
+181 MIRCQPQEYSFIP

-272 ILVTSSCDPLRIFL
+272 ILVTSCDPLRIFL

-297 KYHPP
+297 KYHAP

-465 LYGQG
+465 LYGHG

-475 PAASTDWEK
+475 SAASSDWEK
-484 QRHTLERR
+484 QRHKLERK

-565 KARTSEEDI
+565 KEEDI

-595 RGPKAMTAMPEC
+595 RGPKPLSSMPES

-622 TSGSSADNSCSSS
+622 TSGSSAENSCSSS
-635 DEEEE
+635 EDEEE
-640 ERRKAG
+640 ERRKAGG

-656 KVSYDLGDSKEKNL
+656 KVSYDLGDSKEKSSG
-670 AERSGRMHWKPP
+670 ERSGRMHWKPP
-682 IKSLKTSHAPTA
+682 IKSLKPSPAPSA
-694 SPTLPGP
+694 SPTLSGP

-716 SPSEVRALS
+716 SPNEVRALS
-725 TRTSPTVPMATPLVR
+725 AKPSPTIPLATALVR

-766 GTIHSNIGDPL
+766 GTIHSNMGDPL
-777 INLRSKEQEA
+777 LTLRSKEQEA
-787 ELVRQTLAVL
+787 ELVHQSLAAL

-823 KYHKSK
+823 KYHKQK

-844 KPLLSAQLG
+844 K
-853 SAVRW
+853 
-858 AVAVRADVL
+858 
-867 FGVEQPNE
+867 
-875 QQAEVLD
+875 VLD
-882 IVHTNVRSALQRIW
+882 IVRTNRIW

-922 KGLWNCFSNNGSSW
+922 QGLWNCFSNTGSSW
-936 ETIFSKSSEVV
+936 ETIFSKSSEMV

-969 YKFVLESRGSLTGL
+969 YKFVSESRGSLTGL
-983 SLEWDDTSLPF
+983 SPEWDDT
-994 AAGPA
+994 
-999 STHGSTPAAV
+999 
-1009 AAASSSSSVSSP
+1009 
-1021 LDTVTKEDGSRVQP
+1021 
-1035 LLTLSQP
+1035 
-1042 DAGLILRYLLPVT
+1042 RYLLPVT
-1055 SQFII
+1055 SQFIV
-1060 KWPSSSFGRISSAV
+1060 KWPSSSFGRISSAI
-1074 PRSRSLFAARMGHF
+1074 PHSHSLFAARMGHF

>member
-1 MIQTFHLCLL
+1 MP
-11 SFGAAFRINVLCL
+11 S
-24 PQADQEA
+24 
-31 NSDCYPIVI
+31 
-40 CPEGTD
+40 
-46 RIDRVA
+46 
-52 FQVSSGAQAVTAS
+52 
-65 SFVVCCFPPPEDQGP
+65 PPDDGEDQGP
-80 SPVNR
+80 SLMNG
-85 PSVGSYQ
+85 PSAGSHQ
-92 NSGKRKVRTKKKK
+92 ISGRRKVHTKKKK
-105 GTITANVVGT
+105 GTITANVAGT

-122 VINEMDFFREDDET
+122 AINEMAFLKTRDEDET
-136 ANLIWNDSAVQ
+136 ANLIWSDSAVQ
-147 HEKIAELRNY
+147 HEKIADLRNY

-181 MIKCQPQEYSFIP
+181 MIKSQPQEYSFIP

-240 CEKLPAQEHFIV
+240 CEKLPAQAQDHFIV

-272 ILVTSSCDPLRIFL
+272 ILVTSCDPLRIFL

-297 KYHPP
+297 KYHTPN
-302 SEANLS
+302 EANLS

-327 RDETVDKGSK
+327 RDETADKGSK
-337 RSISWFTEFLRTND
+337 RSIGWFTEFLRMND

-475 PAASTDWEK
+475 SAASSEAEK

-498 QLAQVRKQISREEHE
+498 QLTQVRKQISREEHE
-513 KQHLGNYR
+513 KRHLGNYR

-565 KARTSEEDI
+565 KEEDI

-582 LDDEKLMGKSSRQ
+582 LDDEKLLGKSSRQ
-595 RGPKAMTAMPEC
+595 RGPKPLSSMPE
-607 SQTPRRQRPDYLADF
+607 SAQTPCGRRQREYGGDGGDA
-622 TSGSSADNSCSSS
+622 SGSSVNNSSS
-635 DEEEE
+635 EEGPEEEDDRE
-640 ERRKAG
+640 DEREG
-646 GGRGGEKREK
+646 GKTREK
-656 KVSYDLGDSKEKNL
+656 KSVSYDLGENKYKSL
-670 AERSGRMHWKPP
+670 SERSGRVHWKPLMKP
-682 IKSLKTSHAPTA
+682 VKAGLSASS
-694 SPTLPGP
+694 SPTLSGP

-706 SCPRSIASLS
+706 SCPRSISSLAAQSPTNETRASLAR
-716 SPSEVRALS
+716 PS
-725 TRTSPTVPMATPLVR
+725 VPAATALVR
-740 PSSATLR
+740 PSSASLR
-747 SHSLSRSGSAH
+747 SHSLSRSGSTH
-758 RVPHSNSL
+758 RVPHSSSL
-766 GTIHSNIGDPL
+766 GTIHANMGDPVL
-777 INLRSKEQEA
+777 ILRSKDQET
-787 ELVRQTLAVL
+787 ELTRQSLAAL
-797 TAMRIR
+797 SAMRIR

-823 KYHKSK
+823 KYHKPK

-844 KPLLSAQLG
+844 K
-853 SAVRW
+853 
-858 AVAVRADVL
+858 
-867 FGVEQPNE
+867 
-875 QQAEVLD
+875 VLD
-882 IVHTNVRSALQRIW
+882 IVRTNVRSVLQRLW
-896 REPDVES
+896 REPDVDS

-922 KGLWNCFSNNGSSW
+922 QGLWNLFSNTGSSW

-947 SPQELQCCRR
+947 SQQELQCCQR

-969 YKFVLESRGSLTGL
+969 YKFVSESRGSLTGL
-983 SLEWDDTSLPF
+983 SPEWDDT
-994 AAGPA
+994 
-999 STHGSTPAAV
+999 
-1009 AAASSSSSVSSP
+1009 
-1021 LDTVTKEDGSRVQP
+1021 
-1035 LLTLSQP
+1035 
-1042 DAGLILRYLLPVT
+1042 RYLLPVT
-1055 SQFII
+1055 SQFIM
-1060 KWPSSSFGRISSAV
+1060 KWPSSSFGHVSSAM
-1074 PRSRSLFAARMGHF
+1074 PRSRSLFTTRMGQF

>member
-1 MIQTFHLCLL
+1 MP
-11 SFGAAFRINVLCL
+11 SPPN
-24 PQADQEA
+24 
-31 NSDCYPIVI
+31 
-40 CPEGTD
+40 EG
-46 RIDRVA
+46 
-52 FQVSSGAQAVTAS
+52 
-65 SFVVCCFPPPEDQGP
+65 EDQGA
-80 SPVNR
+80 SPVNG

-92 NSGKRKVRTKKKK
+92 SSGKRKVRTKKKK
-105 GTITANVVGT
+105 GTITANVAGT

-122 VINEMDFFREDDET
+122 AINEMDFIKTRDEDET

-272 ILVTSSCDPLRIFL
+272 ILVTSCDPLRIFL

-297 KYHPP
+297 KYHAP

-465 LYGQG
+465 LYGHG

-475 PAASTDWEK
+475 SAASSDWEK
-484 QRHTLERR
+484 QRQTLERR
-492 KEELKE
+492 REELKE
-498 QLAQVRKQISREEHE
+498 RLAQVRKQISREEHE

-565 KARTSEEDI
+565 KEEDI

-595 RGPKAMTAMPEC
+595 RGPKTLTAMPEC

-635 DEEEE
+635 EEEDE
-640 ERRKAG
+640 DRRKAG
-646 GGRGGEKREK
+646 GGGRGGGRDGEKREK
-656 KVSYDLGDSKEKNL
+656 KVSYDLGESKEKNL
-670 AERSGRMHWKPP
+670 AERSGRIHWKPP
-682 IKSLKTSHAPTA
+682 IKSLKTSPAPSA
-694 SPTLPGP
+694 SPTLSGP

-706 SCPRSIASLS
+706 SCPRSISSLS

-725 TRTSPTVPMATPLVR
+725 SRPFPAVPMATPLVR

-766 GTIHSNIGDPL
+766 GTIHSHIGDPL

-787 ELVRQTLAVL
+787 ELVRQTLAAL

-803 FPGKTEEEAE
+803 FPGKTEEEADS
-813 AVLDEILDNW
+813 VLDEILDNW

-844 KPLLSAQLG
+844 K
-853 SAVRW
+853 
-858 AVAVRADVL
+858 
-867 FGVEQPNE
+867 
-875 QQAEVLD
+875 VLD
-882 IVHTNVRSALQRIW
+882 IVRTNVRSALQRIW
-896 REPDVES
+896 REPDVDS

-922 KGLWNCFSNNGSSW
+922 QGLWNCFSNTGSSW
-936 ETIFSKSSEVV
+936 ETIFGKSSEVV

-969 YKFVLESRGSLTGL
+969 YKFVSESRGSLTGL
-983 SLEWDDTSLPF
+983 SPEWDDTSLPF

-1009 AAASSSSSVSSP
+1009 AAASSSSSSVSSP
-1021 LDTVTKEDGSRVQP
+1021 LD
-1035 LLTLSQP
+1035 
-1042 DAGLILRYLLPVT
+1042 AGLCSV
-1055 SQFII
+1055 
-1060 KWPSSSFGRISSAV
+1060 
-1074 PRSRSLFAARMGHF
+1074 

>member
-1 MIQTFHLCLL
+1 M
-11 SFGAAFRINVLCL
+11 NV
-24 PQADQEA
+24 
-31 NSDCYPIVI
+31 S
-40 CPEGTD
+40 
-46 RIDRVA
+46 
-52 FQVSSGAQAVTAS
+52 
-65 SFVVCCFPPPEDQGP
+65 
-80 SPVNR
+80 
-85 PSVGSYQ
+85 SVGSYQ
-92 NSGKRKVRTKKKK
+92 SSGKRKVHSKKKK
-105 GTITANVVGT
+105 GTITANIAGS

-122 VINEMDFFREDDET
+122 VISEMDFIKARDEDET

-147 HEKIAELRNY
+147 HDKIAELRNY

-272 ILVTSSCDPLRIFL
+272 ILVTSCDPLRIFL

-297 KYHPP
+297 KYHAP

-337 RSISWFTEFLRTND
+337 RSISWFTEFLRIND

-359 DVSELVVKTLIVA
+359 DISELVVKTLIVA

-465 LYGQG
+465 LYGHG

-475 PAASTDWEK
+475 SASSSDWEK
-484 QRHTLERR
+484 QRHSLERR
-492 KEELKE
+492 REELKE
-498 QLAQVRKQISREEHE
+498 RLAQVRKQISREEHE

-565 KARTSEEDI
+565 KEEDI

-582 LDDEKLMGKSSRQ
+582 LDDEKLMGKSPRQ
-595 RGPKAMTAMPEC
+595 RGPKPLTAMPE
-607 SQTPRRQRPDYLADF
+607 SIQSLRRQRPDYLADF
-622 TSGSSADNSCSSS
+622 TSASSADNSCSSS
-635 DEEEE
+635 DEEEDDG
-640 ERRKAG
+640 RKAVG
-646 GGRGGEKREK
+646 RRGGEKREK
-656 KVSYDLGDSKEKNL
+656 KVSYDLGENKEKNL
-670 AERSGRMHWKPP
+670 AERAGRMHWKPP
-682 IKSLKTSHAPTA
+682 IKSLKASPAPSA
-694 SPTLPGP
+694 SPTLTGP

-716 SPSEVRALS
+716 SPNEVRALS
-725 TRTSPTVPMATPLVR
+725 TRPSPSVPLATALIR

-766 GTIHSNIGDPL
+766 GTIHSNIGDSL
-777 INLRSKEQEA
+777 TNLRSKEQEV
-787 ELVRQTLAVL
+787 ELVRQTLAAL

-813 AVLDEILDNW
+813 SVLDDILDNW
-823 KYHKSK
+823 KYHKPK

-844 KPLLSAQLG
+844 K
-853 SAVRW
+853 
-858 AVAVRADVL
+858 
-867 FGVEQPNE
+867 
-875 QQAEVLD
+875 VLD
-882 IVHTNVRSALQRIW
+882 IVRTNVRSALQRIW
-896 REPDVES
+896 REPDVDS
-903 LHLYRLFNRVFN
+903 LHLCRLFNRVFN

-922 KGLWNCFSNNGSSW
+922 QGLWNCFSNTGSSW
-936 ETIFSKSSEVV
+936 EAIFSKTSEVV

-969 YKFVLESRGSLTGL
+969 YKFVSESRGSLTGL
-983 SLEWDDTSLPF
+983 SPEWDDT
-994 AAGPA
+994 
-999 STHGSTPAAV
+999 
-1009 AAASSSSSVSSP
+1009 
-1021 LDTVTKEDGSRVQP
+1021 
-1035 LLTLSQP
+1035 
-1042 DAGLILRYLLPVT
+1042 RYLLPVT
-1055 SQFII
+1055 SQF
-1060 KWPSSSFGRISSAV
+1060 KWPSSSFGRVSSAA